1 MNDKFINEIE
11 SELNQAIY
19 RQSQMNR
26 RIEILQAESIVVGE
40 YASKLI
46 KNSLSKLSSL
56 KETIIPIQ
64 IEGLTFS
71 GMVFQKIEKQ
81 EVKWVDADSNPV
93 DIKDNDFLKVIDCGF
108 AHYKLK
114 Q

>member
-40 YASKLI
+40 YASKLMSLRDKFKELI
-46 KNSLSKLSSL
+46 EENEKKAQKN
-56 KETIIPIQ
+56 
-64 IEGLTFS
+64 
-71 GMVFQKIEKQ
+71 
-81 EVKWVDADSNPV
+81 
-93 DIKDNDFLKVIDCGF
+93 
-108 AHYKLK
+108 
-114 Q
+114 